1 MRFRIQI
8 VITYLDNGLDCLP
21 QRSCRVRK
29 EKFKIIDREFRK
41 SGYVDL
47 RDFKPTNDNR
57 QPTTKDLNNSPI
69 QIRKNGQEARV
80 QRT

>member
-41 SGYVDL
+41 SGCALKSVSARLGLAYQI
-47 RDFKPTNDNR
+47 T
-57 QPTTKDLNNSPI
+57 QLNI
-69 QIRKNGQEARV
+69 ERC
-80 QRT
+80 